1 MSCQPLFLRLVLV
14 YSDCRARA
22 FGLPQVVGLVFENG
36 YVILKKTWKISFA
49 FVLLRCERTQDGQ
62 G

>member
-22 FGLPQVVGLVFENG
+22 FGLPQVVGLTFENG
-36 YVILKKTWKISFA
+36 YVILKKNLENKFCFYTFA
-49 FVLLRCERTQDGQ
+49 V
-62 G
+62 